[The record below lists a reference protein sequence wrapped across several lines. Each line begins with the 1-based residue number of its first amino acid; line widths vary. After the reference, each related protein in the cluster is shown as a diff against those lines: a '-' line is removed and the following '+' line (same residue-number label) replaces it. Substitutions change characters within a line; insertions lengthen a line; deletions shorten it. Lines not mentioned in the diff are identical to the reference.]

1 MKNVLAKSDV
11 STESGEGEPPS
22 EPVFEFDREKNELTI
37 SVPYVPEYLF
47 VKLWGTLGGEPTRPP
62 LPHPSPS
69 PPSSA
74 EGVPVKPPKEIKVV
88 IQESDSG
95 VWPDPDPKT

>member
-22 EPVFEFDREKNELTI
+22 EPVYVFDREKNELTI
-37 SVPYVPEYLF
+37 SVPFVPEYLS
-47 VKLWGTLGGEPTRPP
+47 VKLWATLGGEPTRPP
-62 LPHPSPS
+62 LPHPG

-74 EGVPVKPPKEIKVV
+74 QGVPVKPPKEIKVV
-88 IQESDSG
+88 IHESDSG